1 MSDRLLGLKVNKG
14 GLEASLAVAA
24 ASLQVAKPPE
34 IGLSEALNVPSTK
47 RDNDNLAPELA
58 QRLDQVRSLD
68 VMPIVREQEKLI
80 KADIERLKITPSE
93 LTDLLIKHLAV
104 CQLVLRAEFLYRTI
118 FGSQIA
124 LLKAANMFGPRDREQ
139 MLQFYDAAKN
149 KFPLLYQSY
158 SFEQYL
164 QYLLLQ
170 GLLMQEASGKYVITM
185 AGKEFL
191 KWLAEVG
198 ATENKAF

>member
-1 MSDRLLGLKVNKG
+1 MSDRLSGVKVNKS

-34 IGLSEALNVPSTK
+34 TGLSEALE
-47 RDNDNLAPELA
+47 PELA
-58 QRLDQVRSLD
+58 QRLDQIRSLD
-68 VMPIVREQEKLI
+68 VTPIVREQEKLI
-80 KADIERLKITPSE
+80 KADIERLKIAPSE

-104 CQLVLRAEFLYRTI
+104 CQLTLRAEFLYRTI

-124 LLKAANMFGPRDREQ
+124 LLKAANLFGPRDRGQ
-139 MLQFYDAAKN
+139 MLQFYDAAKI

-170 GLLMQEASGKYVITM
+170 GLVVQESSGKYAITV

-198 ATENKAF
+198 ATEDKAF